1 MTEGASTIKR
11 RPRNEIIEG
20 EKKRKKRKKEKK
32 KREDN
37 REEGREMWDLVGR

>member
-20 EKKRKKRKKEKK
+20 EKKRKKRKKK

>member
-20 EKKRKKRKKEKK
+20 EKKKE
-32 KREDN
+32 
-37 REEGREMWDLVGR
+37 EEKEEEERG